1 MPGFGYGF
9 GIGHRSL
16 ASAVMP
22 LPQIAPSP
30 LWIGTAGSGFASVP
44 LDPVRTTAKPA
55 CRLLVPPGQFFTDS
69 LVVGVAAAANDGGS
83 LIANLGLAK
92 VVFHYEGE
100 SVEVLA
106 PSYHTLSDANG
117 VERTYLGWWARLQPP
132 ASGVTQ
138 GLARLYVEA
147 VAIDPTMQK
156 RVIGPYLF
164 CPSAQIYDV
173 AVDVAPL
180 QPTIAGQRYPSI
192 TAAATYVKAQLA
204 KNPHICIIEAG
215 TYDIGDSNP
224 DAWTI
229 PGYCTI
235 SATQPVT
242 LGKSAYTTDN
252 ASRMTAHRM
261 PLHLLGANITVDFR
275 HVLEI
280 DAPSIVGVNHWLDGV
295 TLTNSH
301 PDGRDMLWRGG
312 PPAILGRLVEGEPWF
327 TECVFSEVHT
337 PARNA
342 NLVRGCT
349 FTRIS
354 QDVVSNARCVV
365 GTSVVDHSNLTWNTD
380 FPAFTVTYSGA
391 EATATLARSGG
402 TESSGGGG
410 LYTARWGASSATFDV
425 GNGSFN
431 HYAGTAGQGYWFA
444 DVVAWLNTL
453 PGWNATLLINP
464 DRRACTGSLE
474 GDKGLGFDGVAGRSA
489 PVNVKDATVTIVSLH
504 DKHGDWYQQDT
515 GTSENVIVYDNT
527 GVDMEVQCIFLSPI
541 ANGDS
546 LDYVFFNNAFSITA
560 TVSDYF
566 TAAYSASQL
575 GRDNTLMSHVVI
587 AHNSFANQ
595 GFLMRTDRP
604 GCDFDSYCLFA
615 NNVSRSMVWQGAV
628 DTDLVNTA
636 NHQHG
641 GFALPGGD
649 SGTSSGG
656 SEASLFAGASAGDFT
671 PAGELLA
678 NPAAPVV
685 SYDLF
690 GKRRG
695 ASAAKGAVA

>member
-1 MPGFGYGF
+1 
-9 GIGHRSL
+9 
-16 ASAVMP
+16 
-22 LPQIAPSP
+22 
-30 LWIGTAGSGFASVP
+30 
-44 LDPVRTTAKPA
+44 
-55 CRLLVPPGQFFTDS
+55 
-69 LVVGVAAAANDGGS
+69 
-83 LIANLGLAK
+83 
-92 VVFHYEGE
+92 
-100 SVEVLA
+100 
-106 PSYHTLSDANG
+106 
-117 VERTYLGWWARLQPP
+117 
-132 ASGVTQ
+132 
-138 GLARLYVEA
+138 
-147 VAIDPTMQK
+147 MQK

-164 CPSAQIYDV
+164 CPSAQLYDV
-173 AVDVAPL
+173 AVDVAPS
-180 QPTIAGQRYPSI
+180 QPTIAGQRYPTI

-204 KNPHICIIEAG
+204 THPHIRIIEPG

-275 HVLEI
+275 YVMEI

-327 TECVFSEVHT
+327 TECAFSEVHN
-337 PARNA
+337 PCRNA
-342 NLVRGCT
+342 NLVRGCQ

-380 FPAFTVTYSGA
+380 IPAFTVTYTGT

-410 LYTARWGASSATFDV
+410 LYTARWGVNVATFDV

-444 DVVAWLNTL
+444 QVVAWLNTL
-453 PGWNATLLINP
+453 PGWSATLLINP
-464 DRRACTGSLE
+464 DRRACTGSLA
-474 GDKGLGFDGVAGRSA
+474 GDKGLGFDGVGGRSA
-489 PVNVKDATVTIVSLH
+489 PISVKNATVTIVSLH

-515 GTSENVIVYDNT
+515 GTFENVIVYDNT

-546 LDYVFFNNAFSITA
+546 LDYVFFNNAFAITA

-566 TAAYSASQL
+566 SAAYA
-575 GRDNTLMSHVVI
+575 
-587 AHNSFANQ
+587 AEPA
-595 GFLMRTDRP
+595 
-604 GCDFDSYCLFA
+604 
-615 NNVSRSMVWQGAV
+615 GAR
-628 DTDLVNTA
+628 
-636 NHQHG
+636 QHG
-641 GFALPGGD
+641 DEPRGDRAQQLRQSGISDADGPARLRFRSLLPVRQQCQPIRAVAGGGGCADGQSRQSPAWRLCPAGGRFGDEQLAATRQACSPMRWRAILRLPGNCW
-649 SGTSSGG
+649 
-656 SEASLFAGASAGDFT
+656 
-671 PAGELLA
+671 PI
-678 NPAAPVV
+678 
-685 SYDLF
+685 
-690 GKRRG
+690 RRCR
-695 ASAAKGAVA
+695 